1 MYVTLVHVQ
10 VAAEAVEAFIDASR
24 ANHEGSI
31 REPGCIRFD
40 VLQAADDPAR
50 FVLYE
55 AYVDEDAARAHKETA
70 HYREW
75 RDAVAPWMA
84 EPRRGDRY
92 VGLFPEQPE
101 FPVEP

>member
-1 MYVTLVHVQ
+1 MHVTLVHVH
-10 VAAEAVEAFIDASR
+10 VVPDEVEGFLDATR

-40 VLQAADDPAR
+40 VLQSADDPTR

-55 AYVDEDAARAHKETA
+55 AYVDEAAARAHKETS
-70 HYREW
+70 HYADW
-75 RDAVAPWMA
+75 RDAVAGWMA

-92 VGLFPEQPE
+92 VGLFPELPE
-101 FPVEP
+101 LSVEP